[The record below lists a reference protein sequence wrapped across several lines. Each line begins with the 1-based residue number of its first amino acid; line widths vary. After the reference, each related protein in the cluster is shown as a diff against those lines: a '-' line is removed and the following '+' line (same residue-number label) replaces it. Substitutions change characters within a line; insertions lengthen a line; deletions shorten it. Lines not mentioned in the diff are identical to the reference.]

1 MSNSREVEW
10 DDDLESRNYEVKLLI
25 KSNDRN
31 YLLSDIVTIVSQCKA
46 GLNHVD
52 SKVNEDGVTATTK
65 MTVVV
70 NDAQHLRTLIANLS
84 KVNSVKSVER
94 VVL

>member
-1 MSNSREVEW
+1 MW
-10 DDDLESRNYEVKLLI
+10 
-25 KSNDRN
+25 
-31 YLLSDIVTIVSQCKA
+31 T
-46 GLNHVD
+46 